1 MRMSVLAAACAA
13 VMSVVSMPAWGDLLF
28 RNGPVITGI
37 SNVGVTSGEPI
48 SQPEGF
54 TSSGGLTLTTAGITV
69 KSFKAADDFFLPVPC
84 DLDSITLFAFQS
96 QSSALAGTK
105 NPTVVSGTFNLW
117 NTMPVTGGTPMLSVP
132 LTIAPTSSTFVG
144 WRQSAVPGTTN
155 GTRPIFA
162 YTFPLNGL
170 PNGGLLPAGSYWIE
184 WQLSNAPSGANVFTP
199 LVAPRAEAYNR
210 NMRLFGVP
218 FSGAQPQWFETW
230 EGGDPNGPPRPVAAP
245 MLISGTFIPEPA
257 TAGLLAAALPLL
269 ARRRR

>member
-1 MRMSVLAAACAA
+1 MRTSVLAAACLA
-13 VMSVVSMPAWGDLLF
+13 VVSVASLPASGDLLF
-28 RNGPVITGI
+28 SNGPLITGT

-54 TSSGGLTLTTAGITV
+54 TSSGGLTLTTAGISV
-69 KSFKAADDFFLPVPC
+69 KNFKAADDFFLPVPC
-84 DLDSITLFAFQS
+84 DLDSVTLYAFQN

-105 NPTVVSGTFNLW
+105 IPTVVSGTFNLW
-117 NTMPVTGGTPMLSVP
+117 NTMPVTGGTPMLTVP
-132 LTIAPTSSTFVG
+132 LTVAPTSSTFVG

-170 PNGGLLPAGSYWIE
+170 PNGGLLPAGTYWIE
-184 WQLSNAPSGANVFTP
+184 WQLSNAPSTANVFTP
-199 LVAPRAEAYNR
+199 IVSPRAQAHNL
-210 NMRLFGVP
+210 NLRLFGNIG
-218 FSGAQPQWFETW
+218 SGPQWFETW
-230 EGGDPNGPPRPVAAP
+230 EGGDPNGPPRPAAAP
-245 MLISGTFIPEPA
+245 MRINGTFIPEPA